1 MGTPLFAGEG
11 DAVGAA
17 GVFGAGDDGGCG
29 PRVFGVF
36 GACGVAAAAT
46 PGFAA
51 VLLACGFTGVGAG
64 AGPGVGLGVGLT
76 PVGDPLCGLALLD
89 AIDPRGLL

>member
-1 MGTPLFAGEG
+1 VGTPLFAGEG

-29 PRVFGVF
+29 PRVFGVV
-36 GACGVAAAAT
+36 GACGVAVATAA
-46 PGFAA
+46 PGVAA
-51 VLLACGFTGVGAG
+51 VLLVCGFTGVGV
-64 AGPGVGLGVGLT
+64 GVGLGVGLT